1 MRKACRTAAAI
12 DASKNVRDVSND
24 GGPVRGQGERP
35 ATGRST
41 ARRRP
46 PMTAP
51 YTFDLFS
58 SLDGYGS
65 YGGDGD
71 WGGYWGK
78 QGPELL
84 DHRLASFEKQQRMV
98 FGATTFRQFAEM
110 LAASSEGD
118 DVRDPW
124 VTRMRPMPATV
135 VSSTLEEHLD
145 WPDATV
151 VRGDAVDAVA
161 RLKEESDVPLRSH
174 GSLSM
179 NWALMAAGL
188 VDRVQV
194 TIFPVITGRTGTDP
208 VLGGAADFDLELLE
222 HTTLDGGT
230 QELVS
235 RPPLHV
241 V

>member
-1 MRKACRTAAAI
+1 
-12 DASKNVRDVSND
+12 
-24 GGPVRGQGERP
+24 
-35 ATGRST
+35 
-41 ARRRP
+41 
-46 PMTAP
+46 MTAT
-51 YTFDLFS
+51 YTFDVFS

-124 VTRMRPMPATV
+124 VTRMRTMPATV
-135 VSSTLEEHLD
+135 VSSTLEEPLD

-179 NWALMAAGL
+179 NRALMAAGL

-194 TIFPVITGRTGTDP
+194 TLFPVITGQTGDDP
-208 VLGGAADFDLELLE
+208 IFEGAADFDLELVE
-222 HTTLDGGT
+222 SQTLDRDI
-230 QELVS
+230 QELVY
-235 RPPLHV
+235 RPFLHV
-241 V
+241 